1 MVRSLYSGVAGMTS
15 HQTRMDVIGNNIANV
30 NTYGFKSS
38 RATFSDTYYQTT
50 AAATAAT
57 GNSGGTNPTQV
68 GYGASVSGTDVNH
81 NTSTIA
87 TTGYSLDVAVAGEG
101 YLQVMD
107 ADGNTY
113 YTKAGMLDIDAAGN
127 VVDNNGYFVLGTV
140 GSVVG
145 QEAGSNKIKVNLP
158 YESSSNSSAEFTIN
172 NKNFTLV
179 SSENNDDGNVSFSF
193 ASTELPI
200 GLKARATITDTS
212 ILITFNSE
220 ETFANMDEVNAAI
233 NLALTTANNG
243 VTHPAGQFT
252 LSSLA
257 TIDWPLTGRDLV
269 DSNYGVDSGV
279 ISLPVA
285 YSNYF
290 SVTEV
295 GDGFSGDGQGYPLA
309 TSVNNI
315 AGTRTFTFGAYSGT
329 VTIDQANAG
338 GEVVMRRAG
347 ANSTTDDYFVLKY
360 PAFSSFDQTVLGGT
374 GADAMGSYTP
384 STPSPD
390 LGLGVITANLTGGT
404 AGGNQDVSD
413 LTSISINEK
422 GVITGIHATLG
433 EVEIGRVDLATF
445 ANPEGLIQVGNTY
458 FMQSVNSGEAQ
469 VVSPGENG
477 TGTLTVGALELS
489 NVDLSNEMSDM
500 ITTQRG
506 FQANSRIITV
516 SDSMLE
522 ELINLKR

>member
-50 AAATAAT
+50 ASATAAT

-87 TTGYSLDVAVAGEG
+87 TTGYSLDVAIAGEG

-127 VVDNNGYFVLGTV
+127 LVDNNGYFVLGTV

-145 QEAGSNKIKVNLP
+145 QDAGSNKIKVNLP
-158 YESSSNSSAEFTIN
+158 YESASNSSAEFTIN
-172 NKNFTLV
+172 NKTYTLV
-179 SSENNDDGNVSFSF
+179 SSENNDDGNVAFSF

-200 GLKARATITDTS
+200 GLKARATVTDTS

-220 ETFANMDEVNAAI
+220 ETFSSMDEVNAAI
-233 NLALTTANNG
+233 NAAITTANDG

-269 DSNYGVDSGV
+269 DSNYGVDSGAV
-279 ISLPVA
+279 NLPAA

-295 GDGFSGDGQGYPLA
+295 GDGFTGDSA
-309 TSVNNI
+309 NCMISASKNASANTM
-315 AGTRTFTFGAYSGT
+315 TFEFGEYSGV

-338 GEVVMRRAG
+338 GEVVMRRKNAT
-347 ANSTTDDYFVLKY
+347 STTDDYFVLKY
-360 PAFSSFDQTVLGGT
+360 PAFSSFDMANITSASAT
-374 GADAMGSYTP
+374 GSYSP

-390 LGLGVITANLTGGT
+390 LGLGVVTVNLDGGT
-404 AGGNQDVSD
+404 AGGSQGVSD

-422 GVITGIHATLG
+422 GVLTGIHATLG

-469 VVSPGENG
+469 VVSPGEEG

-489 NVDLSNEMSDM
+489 NVDLSNEMADM